1 MNGRIS
7 PDSCELTTAAS
18 AGAPNRIT
26 RTCLVVVLL
35 IAAAFRLWNLGANE
49 FGNLYYAATVRSMA
63 TSWHN
68 FFYASFD
75 PAGFLSVDKPP
86 VAFWFQVLSVK
97 LLGYTGFALHLP
109 QALEGIFSVVVVYLL
124 TRRVAGKWG
133 GVLASLAMAMTPASV
148 AIDRSNL
155 PDSCLLFTLL
165 VAAAVLL
172 RATETGRWTW
182 LLLSTALVGLAFN
195 VKLTAAYLVLPTFY
209 LVYWLGSP
217 VVRSVRLAQLGAA
230 TAVLFAVSLS
240 WATIVDLTPARSR
253 PYVGDTRNNSVLGLA
268 FHLQG
273 MQRVTGE
280 AKERPGPPPFGG
292 VPGPFGEPFTG
303 HGGHPG
309 LFRLANRDLA
319 GHITWLLPFAVV
331 GLVAISRASRFTL
344 PLSRLHQS
352 VLLWSGWFATYAVA
366 FSFSKS
372 PIHPYYLCLLAP
384 PSAAL
389 VGIGATVLWD
399 AYKMS
404 GWRSFGLVAAL
415 TVTAF
420 WQAWTLTYRAD
431 PMRWLLPLVL
441 LGAGASVIGLLAART
456 LRQQPAIARRLGTTS
471 AALGLASL
479 LICPAAWSATPVIA
493 AGGRM
498 VPVADP
504 ILLARHDSPR
514 EAEDDWRDTR
524 MLVEFLCANRKN
536 ERFLLVVPDIHLA
549 SPIIIDTGAN
559 VMAYGGFS
567 GGDPILTVQQFAE
580 MIEAGAFRFV
590 LLTSR
595 PPPGGAH
602 PGRRD
607 AIAAWVREYGS
618 EVSSDRW
625 RAGNAWGKDLGPPP
639 SPWGETSE
647 MLRQLFRGPDCR
659 LYDCGGWPILAPA
672 RVGSR

>member
-1 MNGRIS
+1 MPS
-7 PDSCELTTAAS
+7 ESCKPTTAAS
-18 AGAPNRIT
+18 ARVPKRVT
-26 RTCLVVVLL
+26 RTCFAVVLL

-49 FGNLYYAATVRSMA
+49 FGNLYYAATVRSMG

-68 FFYASFD
+68 FLYASFD

-86 VAFWFQVLSVK
+86 VAFWLQVLSVK
-97 LLGYTGFALHLP
+97 ILGYTGFALHLP

-124 TRRVAGKWG
+124 TRLVAGEWG
-133 GVLASLAMAMTPASV
+133 GVLASLVIAITPASV

-155 PDSCLLFTLL
+155 PDSCLLLVLL
-165 VAAAVLL
+165 LAAAALL
-172 RATETGRWTW
+172 RATETGRWRW

-230 TAVLFAVSLS
+230 TVVLFAVSLS

-280 AKERPGPPPFGG
+280 AKERPGPPPFSG

-309 LFRLANRDLA
+309 PFRLANRDLA

-331 GLVAISRASRFTL
+331 GLVVISRTSRFTL

-372 PIHPYYLCLLAP
+372 PIHPYYLTLLAAP
-384 PSAAL
+384 TAAL
-389 VGIGATVLWD
+389 VGIGATVLWK
-399 AYKMS
+399 AYEKS
-404 GWRSFGLVAAL
+404 EVRSLALVVAL
-415 TVTAF
+415 AVTAF
-420 WQAWTLTYRAD
+420 WQAWVLAYHAD
-431 PMRWLLPLVL
+431 WMRWLLPLVL
-441 LGAGASVIGLLAART
+441 LGTSIAVIGLLVART
-456 LRQQPAIARRLGTTS
+456 RRQDSVACHLHIASASLGV
-471 AALGLASL
+471 ASL
-479 LICPAAWSATPVIA
+479 LICPAVWSATPVIA

-504 ILLARHDSPR
+504 ILLARRDNPR
-514 EAEDDWRDTR
+514 RANDDWRDTQT
-524 MLVEFLCANRKN
+524 LVEFLRTSRKD
-536 ERFLLVVPDIHLA
+536 ERFFLAVPDIHLA
-549 SPIIIDTGAN
+549 SPIIIDTGAS
-559 VMAYGGFS
+559 VMAYWGFS
-567 GGDPILTVQQFAE
+567 GSDPILTVQQFAG

-590 LLTSR
+590 LLSSR
-595 PPPGGAH
+595 PPPGGAR
-602 PGRRD
+602 PGQQD
-607 AIAAWVREYGS
+607 AIAAWVREYGR

-625 RAGNAWGKDLGPPP
+625 RPANVWGDSLGPPP

-659 LYDCGGWPILAPA
+659 LYDCAQA
-672 RVGSR
+672 ATDSRGTSKTP